1 MLKNVLAALALS
13 GFACAAIAQK
23 NTDGLTEKYVTLA
36 GSEENS
42 ASLVNGLRDGKTV
55 KLSGGTTFTPPTGKM
70 GNGNIDI
77 ALSLAQQKLRQQGI
91 TNPTSEQLKAA
102 LMGDATNPGILQQR
116 ADGRG
121 WGQIAN
127 SMGIKLGDVMR
138 SDKAAKPEG
147 VARNDRLEK
156 PARPERIE
164 KPARPDRPEKPE
176 RPERPGR

>member
-1 MLKNVLAALALS
+1 MLRTILAVLVLS
-13 GFACAAIAQK
+13 GFTCAAVAQK

-55 KLSGGTTFTPPTGKM
+55 KLSGSTTFTPPTGKM

-77 ALSLAQQKLRQQGI
+77 ALSLAQEKLRQQGI
-91 TNPTSEQLKAA
+91 TNPTSEQLKTA
-102 LMGDATNPGILQQR
+102 LVGDAQNPGILQQR
-116 ADGRG
+116 ADGKG
-121 WGQIAN
+121 WGQIAQ
-127 SMGIKLGDVMR
+127 SMGVKVGDLMR
-138 SDKAAKPEG
+138 SDKASKPEG
-147 VARNDRLEK
+147 VARSERLDK